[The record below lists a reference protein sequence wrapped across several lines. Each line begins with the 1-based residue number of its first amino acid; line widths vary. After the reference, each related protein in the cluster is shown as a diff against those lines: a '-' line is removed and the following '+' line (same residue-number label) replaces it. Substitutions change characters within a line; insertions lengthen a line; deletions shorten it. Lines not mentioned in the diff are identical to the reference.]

1 MRSLILKFLT
11 PASGLAVLLI
21 PLSSLAGGA
30 LVSGS
35 TVDVQKRAA
44 NQSGFIRVAST
55 KKSTGGAAV
64 GFAYQPPMRGSAS
77 SGRIGGGTRGAGDG
91 PSVTLEVLAPD
102 HAGLTVSAQP
112 TLYWFVSQRIETGAE
127 LSAELTIVDDTSVD
141 PMLELKL
148 TPPIEPGIHAL
159 SLKEQ
164 GIQLKPNVPYQW
176 FIAIVVDPSQRS
188 YDIIAGGEIERVAQT
203 SDLASQLRSVGT
215 QETPQVYAE
224 AGIWYDALDG
234 LSTQIGNSPN
244 DAGLRQQ
251 RAALLDQVGLPGAA
265 AYERSNSQ

>member
-30 LVSGS
+30 LVGGS
-35 TVDVQKRAA
+35 TAEVQKRAA

-55 KKSTGGAAV
+55 KKATGGMVA

-77 SGRIGGGTRGAGDG
+77 SGRIGGGTRGAADG

-112 TLYWFVSQRIETGAE
+112 TLYWFVSQRIETD
-127 LSAELTIVDDTSVD
+127 AELTIVDDTSVD
-141 PMLELKL
+141 PLLELKL

-159 SLKEQ
+159 SLEEH
-164 GIQLKPNVPYQW
+164 GIQLAPNVPYQW
-176 FIAIVVDPSQRS
+176 FVAVVVDPSQRS
-188 YDIIAGGEIERVAQT
+188 YDIISGGEIERVAQT

-215 QETPQVYAE
+215 QETPQAYAE

>member
-30 LVSGS
+30 LVGAS
-35 TVDVQKRAA
+35 TAEVQKRAA

-55 KKSTGGAAV
+55 KKATGGMVA

-77 SGRIGGGTRGAGDG
+77 SGRIGGGTRGAADG

-112 TLYWFVSQRIETGAE
+112 TLYWFVSQRIETDAK
-127 LSAELTIVDDTSVD
+127 LTIVDDTSVD
-141 PMLELKL
+141 PLLELKL

-159 SLKEQ
+159 SLEEH
-164 GIQLKPNVPYQW
+164 GIQLAPNVPYQW
-176 FIAIVVDPSQRS
+176 FVAVVVDPSQRS
-188 YDIIAGGEIERVAQT
+188 YDVIAGGEIERVAQT
-203 SDLASQLRSVGT
+203 SELASQLRSVGT
-215 QETPQVYAE
+215 QETPQAYAE

-265 AYERSNSQ
+265 AYERSNIQ

>member
-30 LVSGS
+30 LVGGS
-35 TVDVQKRAA
+35 TAEVQKRAA

-55 KKSTGGAAV
+55 KKATGGMVA

-77 SGRIGGGTRGAGDG
+77 SGRIGGGTRGAADG

-112 TLYWFVSQRIETGAE
+112 TLYWFVSQRIETD
-127 LSAELTIVDDTSVD
+127 AELTIVDDTSVD
-141 PMLELKL
+141 PLLELKL

-159 SLKEQ
+159 SLEEH
-164 GIQLKPNVPYQW
+164 GIQLAPNVPYQW
-176 FIAIVVDPSQRS
+176 FVAVVVDPSQRS
-188 YDIIAGGEIERVAQT
+188 YDVIAGGEIERVAQT
-203 SDLASQLRSVGT
+203 SELASQLRSVGT
-215 QETPQVYAE
+215 QETPQAYAE

-244 DAGLRQQ
+244 DARLRQQ
-251 RAALLDQVGLPGAA
+251 RAVLLDQVGLPGAA

>member
-1 MRSLILKFLT
+1 MRSSILKFLT

-21 PLSSLAGGA
+21 PLSSLAAGA
-30 LVSGS
+30 LVGAS
-35 TVDVQKRAA
+35 TAEVQKRAA

-55 KKSTGGAAV
+55 KKATGGALA

-77 SGRIGGGTRGAGDG
+77 SGRIGGGTRGTGDG

-112 TLYWFVSQRIETGAE
+112 TLYWFVSQRIETD
-127 LSAELTIVDDTSVD
+127 AELTIVDDTSVD
-141 PMLELKL
+141 PLLELKL

-159 SLKEQ
+159 SLQEH
-164 GIQLKPNVPYQW
+164 GIQLAPNVPYQW
-176 FIAIVVDPSQRS
+176 FVAVVVDPSQRS
-188 YDIIAGGEIERVAQT
+188 YDVIAGGEIERVAQP
-203 SDLASQLRSVGT
+203 SDLANQL
-215 QETPQVYAE
+215 TPQAYAE

-244 DAGLRQQ
+244 DTGLRQQ

>member
-11 PASGLAVLLI
+11 PVSGLAVLLI

-30 LVSGS
+30 LVGAS
-35 TVDVQKRAA
+35 TAEVQKRAA

-55 KKSTGGAAV
+55 KKATGGVVA

-77 SGRIGGGTRGAGDG
+77 SGRVGGGTRGAGDG

-102 HAGLTVSAQP
+102 HAGLTVSPQP
-112 TLYWFVSQRIETGAE
+112 TLYWFVSQRIETD
-127 LSAELTIVDDTSVD
+127 AELTIVDDTSVD
-141 PMLELKL
+141 PLLELKL

-159 SLKEQ
+159 SLQEH
-164 GIQLKPNVPYQW
+164 GVQLAPNVAYQW
-176 FIAIVVDPSQRS
+176 FVAVVVDPSQRS

-203 SDLASQLRSVGT
+203 SELASQLRSVGT
-215 QETPQVYAE
+215 QETPQAYAE

-234 LSTQIGNSPN
+234 LTTQIGNSPN

-265 AYERSNSQ
+265 AYERSNIQ

>member
-1 MRSLILKFLT
+1 MRSSILKFLT

-21 PLSSLAGGA
+21 PLSSLAAGA
-30 LVSGS
+30 LVGAS
-35 TVDVQKRAA
+35 TAEVQKRAA

-55 KKSTGGAAV
+55 KKATGAMVA

-77 SGRIGGGTRGAGDG
+77 SGRIGGGTRGTADG

-112 TLYWFVSQRIETGAE
+112 TLYWFVSQRIETD
-127 LSAELTIVDDTSVD
+127 AELTIVDDTSID
-141 PMLELKL
+141 PLLELKL

-159 SLKEQ
+159 SLEEH
-164 GIQLKPNVPYQW
+164 GVQLEPKVPYQW
-176 FIAIVVDPSQRS
+176 FVAVVVDPSQRS
-188 YDIIAGGEIERVAQT
+188 YDVIAGGEIERVAQT
-203 SDLASQLRSVGT
+203 SELASQ
-215 QETPQVYAE
+215 QTPQAYAE

-265 AYERSNSQ
+265 EYERSNSQ

>member
-30 LVSGS
+30 LVGGS
-35 TVDVQKRAA
+35 TAEVQKRAA

-55 KKSTGGAAV
+55 KKATGGMVA

-77 SGRIGGGTRGAGDG
+77 SGRIGGGTRGAADG

-112 TLYWFVSQRIETGAE
+112 TLYWFVSQRIETD
-127 LSAELTIVDDTSVD
+127 AELTIVDDTSVD
-141 PMLELKL
+141 PLLELKL

-159 SLKEQ
+159 SLEEH
-164 GIQLKPNVPYQW
+164 GIQLAPNVPYQW
-176 FIAIVVDPSQRS
+176 FVAVVVDPSQRS
-188 YDIIAGGEIERVAQT
+188 YDVIAGGEIERVAQT
-203 SDLASQLRSVGT
+203 SELASQLRSVGT
-215 QETPQVYAE
+215 QETPQAYAE

>member
-30 LVSGS
+30 LVGAS
-35 TVDVQKRAA
+35 TAEVQKRAA

-55 KKSTGGAAV
+55 KKATGGMVA

-77 SGRIGGGTRGAGDG
+77 SGRIGGGTRGAADG

-112 TLYWFVSQRIETGAE
+112 TLYWFVSQRIETD
-127 LSAELTIVDDTSVD
+127 AELTIVDDTSVD
-141 PMLELKL
+141 PLLELKL

-159 SLKEQ
+159 SLEEH
-164 GIQLKPNVPYQW
+164 GIQLAPNVPYQW
-176 FIAIVVDPSQRS
+176 FVAVVVDPSQRS
-188 YDIIAGGEIERVAQT
+188 YDVIAGGEIERVAQT
-203 SDLASQLRSVGT
+203 SELASQLRSVGT
-215 QETPQVYAE
+215 QETPQAYAE

>member
-30 LVSGS
+30 LVGGS
-35 TVDVQKRAA
+35 TAEVQKRAA

-55 KKSTGGAAV
+55 KKATGGMVA

-77 SGRIGGGTRGAGDG
+77 SGRIGGGTRGAADG

-112 TLYWFVSQRIETGAE
+112 TLYWFVSQRIETD
-127 LSAELTIVDDTSVD
+127 AELTIVDDTSVD
-141 PMLELKL
+141 PLLELKL

-159 SLKEQ
+159 SLEEH
-164 GIQLKPNVPYQW
+164 GIQLAPNVPYQW
-176 FIAIVVDPSQRS
+176 FVAVVVDPSQRS
-188 YDIIAGGEIERVAQT
+188 YDIISGGEIERVAQT

-215 QETPQVYAE
+215 QETPQAYAE

-265 AYERSNSQ
+265 EYERSNSQ

>member
-30 LVSGS
+30 LVGGS
-35 TVDVQKRAA
+35 TAEVQKRAA

-55 KKSTGGAAV
+55 KKATGGVVA

-77 SGRIGGGTRGAGDG
+77 SGRIGGGTRGAADG

-112 TLYWFVSQRIETGAE
+112 TLYWFVSQRIETD
-127 LSAELTIVDDTSVD
+127 AELTIVDDTSVD
-141 PMLELKL
+141 PLLELKL

-159 SLKEQ
+159 SLEEH
-164 GIQLKPNVPYQW
+164 GIQLAPNVPYQW
-176 FIAIVVDPSQRS
+176 FVAVVVDPSQRS
-188 YDIIAGGEIERVAQT
+188 YDVIAGGEIERVAQT
-203 SDLASQLRSVGT
+203 SELASQLRIVGAE
-215 QETPQVYAE
+215 ETPQAYAE

>member
-30 LVSGS
+30 LVGGS
-35 TVDVQKRAA
+35 TAEVQKRAA

-55 KKSTGGAAV
+55 KKATGGMVA

-77 SGRIGGGTRGAGDG
+77 SGRIGGGTRGAADG

-112 TLYWFVSQRIETGAE
+112 TLYWFVSQRIETD
-127 LSAELTIVDDTSVD
+127 AELTIVDDTSVD
-141 PMLELKL
+141 PLLELKL

-159 SLKEQ
+159 SLEEH
-164 GIQLKPNVPYQW
+164 GIQLAPNVPYQW
-176 FIAIVVDPSQRS
+176 FVAVVVDPSQRS
-188 YDIIAGGEIERVAQT
+188 YDVIAGGEIERVAQT
-203 SDLASQLRSVGT
+203 SELASQLRSVGT
-215 QETPQVYAE
+215 QETPQAYAE

-234 LSTQIGNSPN
+234 LSSQIGDRPN

-251 RAALLDQVGLPGAA
+251 RAALLAQVGLPGAA
-265 AYERSNSQ
+265 EYERSNIQ

>member
-11 PASGLAVLLI
+11 SASGLAVLLI

-30 LVSGS
+30 LVGGS
-35 TVDVQKRAA
+35 TAEVQKRAA

-55 KKSTGGAAV
+55 KKATGGMVA

-77 SGRIGGGTRGAGDG
+77 SGRIGGGTRGAADG

-112 TLYWFVSQRIETGAE
+112 TLYWFVSQRIETD
-127 LSAELTIVDDTSVD
+127 AELTIVDDTSVD
-141 PMLELKL
+141 PLLELKL

-159 SLKEQ
+159 SLEEH
-164 GIQLKPNVPYQW
+164 GIQLAPNVPYQW
-176 FIAIVVDPSQRS
+176 FVAVVVDPSQRS
-188 YDIIAGGEIERVAQT
+188 YDVIAGGEIERVAQT
-203 SDLASQLRSVGT
+203 SELASQLRSVAT
-215 QETPQVYAE
+215 QETPQAYAE

>member
-1 MRSLILKFLT
+1 MRSSILKIMTL
-11 PASGLAVLLI
+11 ASGLAVLLI

-30 LVSGS
+30 LVGGS
-35 TVDVQKRAA
+35 AAEVQKRAA

-55 KKSTGGAAV
+55 KKATGGMAA

-77 SGRIGGGTRGAGDG
+77 SGRIGGGTRGTADG

-112 TLYWFVSQRIETGAE
+112 TLYWFVSQRIETD
-127 LSAELTIVDDTSVD
+127 AELTIVDDTSVD
-141 PMLELKL
+141 PLLELKL

-159 SLKEQ
+159 SLKEH
-164 GIQLKPNVPYQW
+164 GVQLAPNVAYQW
-176 FIAIVVDPSQRS
+176 FVAVVVDPSQRS
-188 YDIIAGGEIERVAQT
+188 YDVIAGGEIERVAQT
-203 SDLASQLRSVGT
+203 SELASQLRRVGT
-215 QETPQVYAE
+215 QETPQAYAE

-265 AYERSNSQ
+265 AYERSNIQ